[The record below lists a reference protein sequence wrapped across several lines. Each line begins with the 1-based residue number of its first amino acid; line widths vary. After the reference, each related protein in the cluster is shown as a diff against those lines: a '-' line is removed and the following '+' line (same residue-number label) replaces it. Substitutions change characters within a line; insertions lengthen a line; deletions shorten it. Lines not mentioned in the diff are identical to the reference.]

1 VEGAGRL
8 AGSFCVPRAFLS
20 QPKSGPVTLYDALRP
35 MSTSPTQAV
44 LAEIAAEVRGC
55 TRCPLHRGRT
65 NAVPGE
71 GNPLSDVLLVG
82 EGPGAR
88 EDATGRPFVGPAG
101 ELLTELLRSIG
112 WAREDVFIA
121 NVVKCRPPGNRDPEP
136 DEIHACGAYL
146 DRQEAV
152 LDPAVVVTLGR
163 HSLRRYLPDAR
174 ISAVHG
180 HLRRAGGRFV
190 FPMYHPAAALHQASL
205 RETLFADMRGLPAAL
220 LTAREAL
227 VAERMVAVAVTAA
240 EPEPVLVAAGD
251 DTEQLTLF

>member
-1 VEGAGRL
+1 MGTEA
-8 AGSFCVPRAFLS
+8 ALS
-20 QPKSGPVTLYDALRP
+20 A
-35 MSTSPTQAV
+35 
-44 LAEIAAEVRGC
+44 IAAEVRGC

-65 NAVPGE
+65 NSVPGE

-101 ELLTELLRSIG
+101 QLLNELLRSIG

-121 NVVKCRPPGNRDPEP
+121 NVVKCRPPANRDPEP
-136 DEIHACGAYL
+136 EEIAACAAYL
-146 DRQEAV
+146 DRQEMA
-152 LDPAVVVTLGR
+152 LDPAVIVTLGR

-174 ISAVHG
+174 ISSVHG
-180 HLRRAGGRFV
+180 SLRRAGGRFV

-205 RETLFADMRGLPAAL
+205 RETLFVDMRGLPAAL
-220 LTAREAL
+220 LAAREAIE
-227 VAERMVAVAVTAA
+227 AERVSAIEVVPA
-240 EPEPVLVAAGD
+240 EPQPALVAAGE

>member
-1 VEGAGRL
+1 MGTEALL
-8 AGSFCVPRAFLS
+8 A
-20 QPKSGPVTLYDALRP
+20 
-35 MSTSPTQAV
+35 AV
-44 LAEIAAEVRGC
+44 AAEVRGC
-55 TRCPLHRGRT
+55 TRCPLHRGRM

-101 ELLTELLRSIG
+101 QLLEELLRSIG

-136 DEIHACGAYL
+136 DEIGACAPYL
-146 DRQEAV
+146 DRQERA
-152 LDPAVVVTLGR
+152 LDPAVIVTLGR
-163 HSLRRYLPDAR
+163 HSLARYLPGAR

-180 HLRRAGGRFV
+180 MLRRSGGPFV

-205 RETLFADMRGLPAAL
+205 RETLFADIRGLPAAL
-220 LTAREAL
+220 LAAREAL
-227 VAERMVAVAVTAA
+227 EAERAESVQATNGQATAVEPAVVAD
-240 EPEPVLVAAGD
+240 EPD
-251 DTEQLTLF
+251 NTEQLTLF